1 MNGISSMGTSALAR
15 DYSSLKMTKPGNKN
29 DMSFEA
35 QSIYDDIKRMIS
47 SVPNAELTLDTTKKP
62 ESKPGELQISSMYGM
77 KSVDCTPT
85 GIYHTFV
92 IDTDT
97 LERMAQDE
105 EYRKQVMD
113 SFQKGIETAYDN
125 LRQPN
130 PLAANKSKEQD
141 AKVYIDFW
149 NTEKN
154 GKYVNKPIYS
164 QPMQSVIAKYIG
176 E

>member
-1 MNGISSMGTSALAR
+1 MNGINGMGTSAVSM
-15 DYSSLKMTKPGNKN
+15 DYSSLKMAKPGSKGE
-29 DMSFEA
+29 MSYGA
-35 QSIYDDIKRMIS
+35 QSMYDEIKKMVS

-62 ESKPGELQISSMYGM
+62 ESKPGELQIHMHGM
-77 KSVDCTPT
+77 KSVECTPT

-105 EYRKQVMD
+105 EYRKEVMD
-113 SFQKGIETAYDN
+113 SFQKSIETAYDN
-125 LRQPN
+125 LKQPN

-149 NTEKN
+149 NTDKN